1 MSYVSHSQVWALQ
14 VGDRLYVG
22 GKTNRAQ
29 VSFEAELIDITNIV
43 TNIIDD
49 RAIASLA

>member
-1 MSYVSHSQVWALQ
+1 LQ

-29 VSFEAELIDITNIV
+29 VSFESELIDV
-43 TNIIDD
+43 TNVADQG
-49 RAIASLA
+49 ASVSFA